1 VVSPYAENAN
11 WRANVLAE
19 PFFNTAGFAAPAQ
32 YTFGNAGRTV
42 ASGPG
47 AIVSDISLLKDFR
60 INESHRLQFRA
71 ESLNF
76 INHANFAL
84 PNQQRGNPNF
94 GRISSLIGGNQ
105 ARIIQLGL
113 HYKF

>member
-1 VVSPYAENAN
+1 MN
-11 WRANVLAE
+11 
-19 PFFNTAGFAAPAQ
+19 
-32 YTFGNAGRTV
+32 TFGNAGRTV

-60 INESHRLQFRA
+60 INEGHRLQFRA

-84 PNQQRGNPNF
+84 PNQQRGNANF